1 MRQAIVESIASPAI
15 LGDPPSACLQCASSV
30 RPVCLQSSSP
40 PPRAGSASPT
50 LRFSFGSRSILL
62 RLSLD
67 GPGCPTPVRAEGLRN
82 ARPGKGCPATPI
94 DEWRCGPVQYFAS
107 GRLDGAGA
115 RRPGERTFSSC
126 PAKLC
131 RASSPSAWLR
141 RIRLPR
147 HLPGRR
153 APATSRRFGPPRRSQ
168 SAQGSMVPG
177 RVAPDDG
184 MKSIPTA
191 PRIRPRAPA
200 GARRLSPDPR
210 TSPG

>member
-15 LGDPPSACLQCASSV
+15 LGAPPSACLQCASSV
-30 RPVCLQSSSP
+30 LTVCLQSSSP

-50 LRFSFGSRSILL
+50 LCFSFGSRSILL
-62 RLSLD
+62 RLSFCP
-67 GPGCPTPVRAEGLRN
+67 PGWPPSLLLRSFGTHDRARV
-82 ARPGKGCPATPI
+82 ARLHRS
-94 DEWRCGPVQYFAS
+94 DEWRCGPFQYFAS

-115 RRPGERTFSSC
+115 RRPGERTFGSC
-126 PAKLC
+126 SAKLC

-153 APATSRRFGPPRRSQ
+153 APATSTRFGPPRCSQ

-177 RVAPDDG
+177 RVAPDFG
-184 MKSIPTA
+184 MQTPSHR
-191 PRIRPRAPA
+191 PRIRLRAPA
-200 GARRLSPDPR
+200 RARRLSPDPR